1 MRSPVLWDMESP
13 HSPTTGRFFS
23 RFLKWPS
30 RHKEPIKGGPNPDPP
45 YLLGEMAQDG
55 ATHRS
60 GVPVDVTLVVRPI
73 KQLELSTSRACR
85 RSCRGK
91 PYYNA
96 RYRLSNVAKT
106 GYDYTR
112 GELRFLGW
120 VRAHWRPVK
129 ARWNQRFP
137 IGHDSFRT
145 DLSIFPIPVRLIS
158 RTSSGLEIW
167 RNQEE
172 VVRYTLLIHLDER
185 AMEGKPPEEMAPVLD
200 AWYQYTSALQSS
212 KTWLAGEALQP
223 TSAATT
229 VRVQGDRTIVTDGPY
244 AETKEQLGGFY
255 MIEAENLDQ
264 AIEWAAKMPHMAGGG
279 AVEVRPVMEF
289 PDH

>member
-1 MRSPVLWDMESP
+1 
-13 HSPTTGRFFS
+13 
-23 RFLKWPS
+23 
-30 RHKEPIKGGPNPDPP
+30 
-45 YLLGEMAQDG
+45 
-55 ATHRS
+55 
-60 GVPVDVTLVVRPI
+60 
-73 KQLELSTSRACR
+73 
-85 RSCRGK
+85 
-91 PYYNA
+91 
-96 RYRLSNVAKT
+96 
-106 GYDYTR
+106 
-112 GELRFLGW
+112 
-120 VRAHWRPVK
+120 
-129 ARWNQRFP
+129 
-137 IGHDSFRT
+137 
-145 DLSIFPIPVRLIS
+145 
-158 RTSSGLEIW
+158 
-167 RNQEE
+167 
-172 VVRYTLLIHLDER
+172 VRYTLLIHLDER